1 MTQGKLRSVIS
12 QKIQDVSLNQDQL
25 DRLNNLQAEKPK
37 HISNKILYFFAAIIT
52 VTFTTI
58 VIQQSVQQT
67 ISIEQAIGNE
77 VAKNHIKLKPL
88 EVTSTQLN
96 IVRSYFKELDFL
108 PIASKNINFDTQKL
122 LGGRYCSIQGIT
134 AAQLRLKNDKTGNI
148 QSFYQ
153 TSYDPALFKGIP
165 NISAGEQPITV
176 HSKGISVEI
185 WVEKGLLFAVT
196 KD

>member
-1 MTQGKLRSVIS
+1 MQGKLRSVIS
-12 QKIQDVSLNQDQL
+12 QKIHSASLNQDQL
-25 DRLNNLQAEKPK
+25 DCLNYLQAEKPK
-37 HISNKILYFFAAIIT
+37 YKPNKILYFFAAIIT
-52 VTFTTI
+52 IIFTSI
-58 VIQQSVQQT
+58 VIQQSVQQA

-88 EVTSTQLN
+88 EITSAQLN

-108 PIASKNINFDTQKL
+108 PIASKNVNFDTQKL

-153 TSYDPALFKGIP
+153 TSYDPVLFKGIP
-165 NISAGEQPITV
+165 NISAGEQPLTV

-196 KD
+196 KDQ

>member
-1 MTQGKLRSVIS
+1 MTQGRLRNVIS
-12 QKIQDVSLNQDQL
+12 QKIHDVSLNQAQL
-25 DRLNNLQAEKPK
+25 DRLINLQATKPK
-37 HISNKILYFFAAIIT
+37 YKSNKILYFFASFIAIA
-52 VTFTTI
+52 FTSI
-58 VIQQSVQQT
+58 IIHQSVQPT

-77 VAKNHIKLKPL
+77 VANNHIKLKPL

-108 PIASKNINFDTQKL
+108 PITSKNINFDTQKL

-153 TSYDPALFKGIP
+153 TSYDPVIFKGIP

-176 HSKGISVEI
+176 HSKGVSVDI